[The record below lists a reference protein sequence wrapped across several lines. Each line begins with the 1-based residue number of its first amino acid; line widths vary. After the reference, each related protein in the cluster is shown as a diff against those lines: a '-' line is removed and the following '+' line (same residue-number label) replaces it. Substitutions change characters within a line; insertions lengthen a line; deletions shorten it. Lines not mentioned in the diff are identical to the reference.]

1 MDVKVLYEKISEQ
14 NFRLK
19 RVLGNTSAPGG
30 MIEQTKNVLYNNID
44 AIEEALKYASDAEKQ
59 IKVLELELSD
69 AERELDEMKNK
80 TIPKRKKATTEAN
93 E

>member
-80 TIPKRKKATTEAN
+80 TISKRKKATAEAN

>member
-44 AIEEALKYASDAEKQ
+44 AIEEELKYASDAEKQ
-59 IKVLELELSD
+59 SKVLELELSD

>member
-30 MIEQTKNVLYNNID
+30 MIEQTKNVLYTNID
-44 AIEEALKYASDAEKQ
+44 ALEEALKYASDAEKQ